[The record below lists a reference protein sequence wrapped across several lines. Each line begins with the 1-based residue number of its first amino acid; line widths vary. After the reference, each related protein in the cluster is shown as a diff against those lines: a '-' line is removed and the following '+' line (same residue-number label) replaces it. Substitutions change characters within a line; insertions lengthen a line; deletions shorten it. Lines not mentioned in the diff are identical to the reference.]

1 MQQPHNLMPTQKQS
15 DTAIFL
21 CQLLSNL
28 YQSIQVFRYDQK
40 LKTLYIQAGL
50 NDEIAV
56 IIDKYGNWKFVV

>member
-1 MQQPHNLMPTQKQS
+1 MPTQKQS

>member
-1 MQQPHNLMPTQKQS
+1 MPTQKQS

-21 CQLLSNL
+21 CQLFSNL
-28 YQSIQVFRYDQK
+28 YQPIEVFRYDSK

-56 IIDKYGNWKFVV
+56 IINQDGNWKFVL